1 VLSQVRYCP
10 AQQDCEAEFD
20 PPCQVAYDSVQFP
33 TKGAQM
39 LRAAGAVILGYVVMV
54 VIVFATLTGS
64 YLGMGS
70 EKVFEP
76 GTYEVTSTWLFVMIV
91 FSLVAAIAG
100 GWVCAAIAKS
110 KGAVWALMVLVLI
123 LGGLNTI
130 PVVMASKAPP
140 AVRTGDVP
148 NLEAMMNGK
157 EPVWF
162 ALLLPFIGVAG
173 VMIGGRSKRS

>member
-1 VLSQVRYCP
+1 MLKAVLAV
-10 AQQDCEAEFD
+10 
-20 PPCQVAYDSVQFP
+20 VAGYLTMAIAV
-33 TKGAQM
+33 AM
-39 LRAAGAVILGYVVMV
+39 LSLGLFLLLGPDRA
-54 VIVFATLTGS
+54 FQ
-64 YLGMGS
+64 
-70 EKVFEP
+70 P
-76 GTYEVTSTWLFVMIV
+76 GTYEVTSTWLVVMIV

-100 GWVCAAIAKS
+100 GWVCAAIAKG
-110 KGAVWALMVLVLI
+110 KGAVWALVVLVLI

-130 PVVMASKAPP
+130 PVVTASKAPP